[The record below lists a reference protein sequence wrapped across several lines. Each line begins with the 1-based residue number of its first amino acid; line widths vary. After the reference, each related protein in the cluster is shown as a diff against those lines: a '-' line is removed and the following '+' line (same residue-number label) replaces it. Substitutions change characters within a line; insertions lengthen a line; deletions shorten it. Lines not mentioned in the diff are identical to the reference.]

1 MTDLSNRV
9 ALVTGASR
17 GIGRAIAVALGSA
30 GAAVAVNFRTHS
42 DEAAAT
48 CAEIEKQGGRSAA
61 VQADVSRS
69 AEVASLVA
77 GVERRLGPV
86 DILVNNA
93 AVAPPREI
101 DQLTEEIWD
110 EVMAVNLKSAFLVT
124 QAVLPGMRARR
135 WGRIINVSSV
145 AAHVGGVV
153 GPHYAATKAGLLG
166 LTHAYAAW
174 LVKEGITV
182 NAIAPAL
189 IQTDM
194 LAPNP
199 KVRPELIPIGRLGE
213 PGEVAQV
220 ALMLATNAYIT
231 GQTIQVNGGLYMT

>member
-17 GIGRAIAVALGSA
+17 GIGRAIAVALGGA
-30 GAAVAVNFRTHS
+30 GAAVAVNFRTHG
-42 DEAAAT
+42 DEAAAVS
-48 CAEIEKQGGRSAA
+48 AEIEKLGGRSVA

-69 AEVASLVA
+69 GDVASLVA
-77 GVERRLGPV
+77 NVERRLGPV

-101 DQLTEEIWD
+101 DELTEELWE
-110 EVMAVNLKSAFLVT
+110 EVMAVNLKSAFLLT
-124 QAVLPGMRARR
+124 QALLPGMRSRR
-135 WGRIINVSSV
+135 WGRVINVSST
-145 AAHVGGVV
+145 AAQVGGIV

-166 LTHAYAAW
+166 LTHAYAAL

-189 IQTDM
+189 IRTDM

-199 KVRPELIPIGRLGE
+199 KVRPELIPVGRLGE
-213 PGEVAQV
+213 PDEVAQV
-220 ALMLATNAYIT
+220 ALMLARNAYIT
-231 GQTIQVNGGLYMT
+231 GQTIQVNGGVYMT